1 MLAAQKESESKE
13 LVAKLHQER
22 MDGTFQRDML
32 QYLIRDKVDI
42 DIDDSLL
49 MQHNGE
55 TNPVINEM
63 VPIVLE
69 LAQANCSHLVQS
81 LHI

>member
-1 MLAAQKESESKE
+1 MAALKESESKE

-32 QYLIRDKVDI
+32 QYLIRDKGDI

-49 MQHNGE
+49 MQRDGE
-55 TNPVINEM
+55 ITPPIDDT
-63 VPIVLE
+63 VPIAE
-69 LAQANCSHLVQS
+69 RCIQGNCR
-81 LHI
+81 HIV

>member
-1 MLAAQKESESKE
+1 MNNKDILPFFTFPPQGLHAALKESESKE

-32 QYLIRDKVDI
+32 QYLIRDKGDI

-49 MQHNGE
+49 MQRDGE
-55 TNPVINEM
+55 ITPAIYDTG
-63 VPIVLE
+63 I
-69 LAQANCSHLVQS
+69 A
-81 LHI
+81 

>member
-1 MLAAQKESESKE
+1 MSQGVLAAQKEAESKE

-32 QYLIRDKVDI
+32 QYLIRDKVDL

-49 MQHNGE
+49 MQRDGE
-55 TNPVINEM
+55 SMNTYIYYENVYI
-63 VPIVLE
+63 
-69 LAQANCSHLVQS
+69 Q
-81 LHI
+81 

>member
-1 MLAAQKESESKE
+1 MAALKESESKE

-32 QYLIRDKVDI
+32 QYLIRDKGDI

-49 MQHNGE
+49 MQRDGE
-55 TNPVINEM
+55 ITPPIDDT
-63 VPIVLE
+63 VPIAE
-69 LAQANCSHLVQS
+69 RRIQGNCR
-81 LHI
+81 HII